1 MDFFLIRCKIA
12 YALDELCQG
21 PIFVKYGECGEELKN
36 WLIKVYVAPSQELHF
51 SSSEESSETEEKPS
65 KWNQHY
71 VKYINGLQADLK
83 RKNHK

>member
-1 MDFFLIRCKIA
+1 MKF
-12 YALDELCQG
+12 
-21 PIFVKYGECGEELKN
+21 GECGEELKK
-36 WLIKVYVAPSQELHF
+36 WLVEVYVAPTQGSP
-51 SSSEESSETEEKPS
+51 ETEEKPS